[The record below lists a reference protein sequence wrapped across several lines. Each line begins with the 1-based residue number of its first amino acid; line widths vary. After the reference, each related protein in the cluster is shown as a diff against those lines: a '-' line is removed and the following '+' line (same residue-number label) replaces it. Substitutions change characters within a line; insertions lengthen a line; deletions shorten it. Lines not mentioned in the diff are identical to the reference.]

1 MSLLQVDKLGVT
13 YPGQSQPALHQVSL
27 SLARDELLVALG
39 PSGCGKSTLLGVLA
53 GFIAPSQGRVLFAG
67 QPVTAPGVERAVVFQ
82 HDALL
87 PWLNVHDNVAFGL
100 KLQGADAAARERIV
114 ADTLRLVG
122 LADVAG
128 KRTWQLSGG
137 MRQRV
142 GIARALA
149 SRSQVLLLDEP
160 FGALDA
166 KVRKELRRWL
176 RRLHDE
182 LHVTSIFVTHDQE
195 EALEVADR
203 VVVINQG
210 RIEQEGTPQQVWDNP
225 ATPFVYGFLGDVNL
239 FKGRASDGR
248 VYLDD
253 GTQLDSHDAKGASDS
268 KAFAYV
274 RPHDLEVERYS
285 PGQNLDVQGR
295 PTGIVVQLARAIVV
309 GPIARLELIP
319 SESTESTDNAEEGGL
334 IEAQIPAQQFRD
346 MALREGETLVVTPR
360 RAKVF
365 LDEAAGI

>member
-1 MSLLQVDKLGVT
+1 MSLLQVDQLGVT

-53 GFIAPSQGRVLFAG
+53 GFIPPSQGRVLFAG
-67 QPVTAPGVERAVVFQ
+67 QPVTAPGVARAVVFQ

-87 PWLNVHDNVAFGL
+87 PWLDVHDNVAFGL
-100 KLQGADAAARERIV
+100 RLQGADAAARERTV

-166 KVRKELRRWL
+166 FTREQMQQLLLRVWQQS
-176 RRLHDE
+176 RRGVFL
-182 LHVTSIFVTHDQE
+182 ITHDIE
-195 EALEVADR
+195 EALFLATELVLMSPGP
-203 VVVINQG
+203 G
-210 RIEQEGTPQQVWDNP
+210 RI
-225 ATPFVYGFLGDVNL
+225 
-239 FKGRASDGR
+239 
-248 VYLDD
+248 
-253 GTQLDSHDAKGASDS
+253 
-268 KAFAYV
+268 
-274 RPHDLEVERYS
+274 
-285 PGQNLDVQGR
+285 VQRLR
-295 PTGIVVQLARAIVV
+295 PTFNQRYRAGEDVRAIK
-309 GPIARLELIP
+309 
-319 SESTESTDNAEEGGL
+319 SD
-334 IEAQIPAQQFRD
+334 PAFI
-346 MALREGETLVVTPR
+346 ALRESLLHSLFRQRHE
-360 RAKVF
+360 
-365 LDEAAGI
+365 EAA

>member
-1 MSLLQVDKLGVT
+1 MSLLQVDKLSVT

-166 KVRKELRRWL
+166 FTREQMQQLLLR
-176 RRLHDE
+176 
-182 LHVTSIFVTHDQE
+182 
-195 EALEVADR
+195 
-203 VVVINQG
+203 
-210 RIEQEGTPQQVWDNP
+210 VW
-225 ATPFVYGFLGDVNL
+225 
-239 FKGRASDGR
+239 
-248 VYLDD
+248 
-253 GTQLDSHDAKGASDS
+253 Q
-268 KAFAYV
+268 
-274 RPHDLEVERYS
+274 
-285 PGQNLDVQGR
+285 
-295 PTGIVVQLARAIVV
+295 
-309 GPIARLELIP
+309 
-319 SESTESTDNAEEGGL
+319 
-334 IEAQIPAQQFRD
+334 
-346 MALREGETLVVTPR
+346 
-360 RAKVF
+360 
-365 LDEAAGI
+365 

>member
-1 MSLLQVDKLGVT
+1 MSLLQVDKLSVT

-166 KVRKELRRWL
+166 FTREQMQQLLLRVWQQSQRG
-176 RRLHDE
+176 
-182 LHVTSIFVTHDQE
+182 IFLITHDIE
-195 EALEVADR
+195 EALFLATELVLMSPGP
-203 VVVINQG
+203 G
-210 RIEQEGTPQQVWDNP
+210 RI
-225 ATPFVYGFLGDVNL
+225 
-239 FKGRASDGR
+239 
-248 VYLDD
+248 
-253 GTQLDSHDAKGASDS
+253 
-268 KAFAYV
+268 
-274 RPHDLEVERYS
+274 
-285 PGQNLDVQGR
+285 VQRLR
-295 PTGIVVQLARAIVV
+295 PTFNQRYRAGEDVRAIK
-309 GPIARLELIP
+309 
-319 SESTESTDNAEEGGL
+319 SD
-334 IEAQIPAQQFRD
+334 PAFI
-346 MALREGETLVVTPR
+346 ALRESLLHSLFRQGH
-360 RAKVF
+360 K
-365 LDEAAGI
+365 EAA